1 MPSRRAWLATAL
13 VTVVMMGVTTVL
25 VGLRQGSS
33 PDVEAGAAT
42 TASSVPSTTPLP
54 DITWSA
60 VGGVPLPTSR
70 THGPRN
76 DRDDGLAAGFS
87 NSEPGAALAAV
98 HLLVRTGPTVGPAV
112 FEPTIA
118 SQATGANVA
127 ALKLTTNEIYADTG
141 ASPRTAAGTEV
152 LGYRVE
158 SHSASPSSATVDV
171 VLTSPAL
178 RQTDRSLQTT
188 VSLEWINGD
197 WWIVAPPLGDWGQV
211 STPIGELPDGLQRYE
226 DIG

>member
-1 MPSRRAWLATAL
+1 LVTAL
-13 VTVVMMGVTTVL
+13 VTVLMMGITAVL

-33 PDVEAGAAT
+33 PDVQADAAT
-42 TASSVPSTTPLP
+42 TDSSVPSMTPP
-54 DITWSA
+54 PEITWSA
-60 VGGVPLPTSR
+60 VGGVPLPTSL

-76 DRDDGLAAGFS
+76 DRDGLAAGFS

-98 HLLVRTGPTVGPAV
+98 HLLIRTGPTVGPAV

-127 ALKLTTNEIYADTG
+127 ALKLTTSELYADSS
-141 ASPRTAAGTEV
+141 ASPGTASGTQI

-158 SHSASPSSATVDV
+158 SYASSPGSATVDV

-178 RQTDRSLQTT
+178 RETDRSLQTT

>member
-1 MPSRRAWLATAL
+1 MVTGLVTVLLMGITAL
-13 VTVVMMGVTTVL
+13 VIS
-25 VGLRQGSS
+25 LRDG
-33 PDVEAGAAT
+33 DEARGTADAT
-42 TASSVPSTTPLP
+42 TAVDRAPTVTPMP
-54 DITWSA
+54 AITWSV
-60 VGGVPLPTSR
+60 VGGVRLPTSR

-76 DRDDGLAAGFS
+76 DSDGLASGFS

-98 HLLVRTGPTVGPAV
+98 HLLIRTGPTVGPSV

-118 SQATGANVA
+118 GQATGANVA
-127 ALKLTTNEIYADTG
+127 ALELTTNELYTEAG
-141 ASPRTAAGTEV
+141 AQPFATATGTELV
-152 LGYRVE
+152 GYRVG
-158 SHSASPSSATVDV
+158 SYAGSPGSAAVDV
-171 VLTSPAL
+171 ILTSPAL
-178 RQTDRSLQTT
+178 RQSGRSLQTT

>member
-1 MPSRRAWLATAL
+1 MLGITA
-13 VTVVMMGVTTVL
+13 VL

-33 PDVEAGAAT
+33 RDVRADAAT
-42 TASSVPSTTPLP
+42 TASAVPSTTPPP

-60 VGGVPLPTSR
+60 IGGVPLPTSR
-70 THGPRN
+70 THGPRS
-76 DRDDGLAAGFS
+76 DRDGLSAGFS

-98 HLLVRTGPTVGPAV
+98 HLLIRTGPTVGPAV
-112 FEPTIA
+112 FEPTIG

-127 ALKLTTNEIYADTG
+127 ALKLATNELYADTS
-141 ASPRTAAGTEV
+141 ASPGTDSGTEV

-158 SHSASPSSATVDV
+158 SYAASPGSATVDV

-188 VSLEWINGD
+188 VSLEWLKGD

>member
-1 MPSRRAWLATAL
+1 MLGTTA
-13 VTVVMMGVTTVL
+13 VL
-25 VGLRQGSS
+25 VGLRQGS
-33 PDVEAGAAT
+33 PKDVQADAPT
-42 TASSVPSTTPLP
+42 TASSVPATTPAP

-70 THGPRN
+70 THGPRD
-76 DRDDGLAAGFS
+76 DRDGLAAGFS

-98 HLLVRTGPTVGPAV
+98 HLLIRTGPTVGPAV

-127 ALKLTTNEIYADTG
+127 ALRLATDELYADTSG
-141 ASPRTAAGTEV
+141 SPGTASGTQV
-152 LGYRVE
+152 LGYRIE
-158 SHSASPSSATVDV
+158 SYVARPGSATVDI

-178 RQTDRSLQTT
+178 QQSDRSLQTT

-211 STPIGELPDGLQRYE
+211 STAIGELPDSLQRYE

>member
-1 MPSRRAWLATAL
+1 
-13 VTVVMMGVTTVL
+13 MMGVTAVL

-33 PDVEAGAAT
+33 PDVQAHAAT
-42 TASSVPSTTPLP
+42 TASSVPSTTPPP
-54 DITWSA
+54 DITWSS

-76 DRDDGLAAGFS
+76 DRDGLAAGFS
-87 NSEPGAALAAV
+87 NSEPGAALAAL
-98 HLLVRTGPTVGPAV
+98 HLLIRTGPTVGPAV

-127 ALKLTTNEIYADTG
+127 VLKLNTNELYADTS
-141 ASPRTAAGTEV
+141 ASPGTASGTQV

-158 SHSASPSSATVDV
+158 SYAASPGSATVDV

-211 STPIGELPDGLQRYE
+211 STPIAELPAGLQRYE
-226 DIG
+226 DIR